1 LTKWQ
6 EHKAA
11 CPRSV
16 HFSCHKPSSC
26 SAYDSSPLN
35 EHVAYGTSTRP
46 PDASPSRSE
55 RSENRPP
62 LSVASTEATAVDAA
76 ALLGSSKKRQ
86 RDSDE
91 DESETRPRTR
101 AKTQAESPSG
111 ALDWLLLPFRSFVN
125 GFKKGIGQSGS
136 ESTAT

>member
-1 LTKWQ
+1 MTKWQ

-16 HFSCHKPSSC
+16 HFSCRKPSSC
-26 SAYDSSPLN
+26 SAYDGFPLN
-35 EHVAYGTSTRP
+35 EYVSHGTFTRP

-101 AKTQAESPSG
+101 AKMQAESPSG

>member
-1 LTKWQ
+1 VARAQSGLSKVSTF
-6 EHKAA
+6 
-11 CPRSV
+11 C
-16 HFSCHKPSSC
+16 FTCHKPC

-35 EHVAYGTSTRP
+35 EHVAHDTSTRVS
-46 PDASPSRSE
+46 DASPSRSE

-125 GFKKGIGQSGS
+125 GFKKGIGQSTPSES